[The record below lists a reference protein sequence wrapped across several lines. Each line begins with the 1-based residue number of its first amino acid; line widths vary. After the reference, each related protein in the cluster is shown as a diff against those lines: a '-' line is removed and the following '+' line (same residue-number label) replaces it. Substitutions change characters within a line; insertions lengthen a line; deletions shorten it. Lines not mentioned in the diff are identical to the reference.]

1 MALEHP
7 KNYQVW
13 HHRREICS
21 NLGDGSLETKFCSN
35 ALKYDSKNYHAWAHR
50 QWAVK
55 KFQLWEGELEY
66 TECMLD
72 EDVRNNSVWNHRW
85 FIVQNNNVVSMTLE
99 NVNISQREVE
109 FAFEKLEKARRNES
123 CWNYLRGLYEFACRQ
138 HAVTLR
144 SDIRQR
150 LREKCL
156 AILEQDAE
164 NIYSCA
170 LLVDLYEDEQST
182 TALKKAKKLLNSL
195 MNELDLVRRPYWL
208 FRAQLKLQN
217 ELKVYQKKAKKDQ
230 ISKKEIE
237 NHIQQLEEE
246 VNARHA
252 AELIPFKSS
261 VETMEEPKPT
271 ENETLICSKKQ
282 TSKAQRMRDRKKKEE
297 NERRERIEEANK
309 HIVSKREIEIEQ
321 IQRKLIPLNL
331 DIREIPS
338 DGNCLYQALS
348 DQINQANTTF
358 QDLRKLASEY
368 IRANP
373 DNFIPFIAF
382 DSSNP
387 EKSNSERFE
396 EYCEKIVNSSE
407 WGGQLELRALSCS
420 LQKKIEIF
428 TGESDVIV
436 IGNEFEGSSLRL
448 T

>member
-182 TALKKAKKLLNSL
+182 TALKKAKK
-195 MNELDLVRRPYWL
+195 
-208 FRAQLKLQN
+208 
-217 ELKVYQKKAKKDQ
+217 
-230 ISKKEIE
+230 
-237 NHIQQLEEE
+237 
-246 VNARHA
+246 
-252 AELIPFKSS
+252 
-261 VETMEEPKPT
+261 
-271 ENETLICSKKQ
+271 
-282 TSKAQRMRDRKKKEE
+282 
-297 NERRERIEEANK
+297 
-309 HIVSKREIEIEQ
+309 VSKSI
-321 IQRKLIPLNL
+321 L
-331 DIREIPS
+331 
-338 DGNCLYQALS
+338 
-348 DQINQANTTF
+348 
-358 QDLRKLASEY
+358 
-368 IRANP
+368 
-373 DNFIPFIAF
+373 
-382 DSSNP
+382 
-387 EKSNSERFE
+387 
-396 EYCEKIVNSSE
+396 
-407 WGGQLELRALSCS
+407 
-420 LQKKIEIF
+420 
-428 TGESDVIV
+428 
-436 IGNEFEGSSLRL
+436 
-448 T
+448 